1 MSVVAKQVRDYMR
14 SVGKN
19 QNHFTRQPTN
29 LNQKHNLYFEQ
40 IPVETT
46 CTCRFFFSFDNTTA
60 SKLKYNLLIFF
71 YDVAQIIDFLRV
83 L

>member
-29 LNQKHNLYFEQ
+29 LNQKHNLSLLAD
-40 IPVETT
+40 PS
-46 CTCRFFFSFDNTTA
+46 RNFFQLSVLFQFRQYSSFQA
-60 SKLKYNLLIFF
+60 KI
-71 YDVAQIIDFLRV
+71 
-83 L
+83 